1 MTAPLDTAGRL
12 KRLLAILAW
21 LAQVGEAPIDQVAS
35 RFDLTPEAL
44 VTELEMAA
52 CCGVPPYTPDQL
64 MEILVTDSS
73 VSTRMGTALA
83 RPRRLSPPEGFALAA
98 SARALL
104 AVPGSDGDGA
114 LSRALGKLDR
124 ALGGEQIAVEL
135 DAPPWL
141 GVVGDAAASGG
152 RLAISYYSASSDRV
166 TDREIAPIRLFASE
180 GHWYV
185 DAWCSLAGDLRRFR
199 VDRINAAEPV
209 EATADDDRRIAAGED
224 GAGGSPGPPTPGGD
238 PGGFDPFVPGPD
250 SRRVR
255 LSLDPSTAWLVES
268 IPSTGPP
275 ESVDG
280 RVELE
285 VFVGGDAWLERLL
298 LRLGPDALVVRPEE
312 YRGLRAEAAA
322 PYPRALSLG
331 GRFRLGIAGAPAGC
345 GQGVRQAGRQS
356 GLASLGGGPNEPP
369 ERETRPR
376 PARPTGPVL
385 KANVVRGDGYRY
397 YVDDL
402 TPGRAEGSL
411 VAGESPGIWSGQ
423 GAVALGLAGRV
434 ESPAL
439 AELLEGRDPLSGRRL
454 RQPRRHRSVAGYDL
468 TFCAPKSVSLLHLLA
483 PGEMAGEVGEGHR
496 TAVEEAVGY
505 LGRSAV
511 GVRRSRN
518 GGVTLLSSTGAVAGQ
533 FVHRTSRALDPHL
546 HTHLVVANVAEG
558 VDGAWSAVDSRRL
571 FAHVPAA
578 QGIYHARLRLELTHR
593 LGAAWEVPPTGLGDV
608 VGVDRRLRR
617 LFSTRTAAIDEYDHG
632 RTRPARSPTRARST
646 RGAFHAT
653 RPAKDLSR
661 TVDSLITEWKER
673 AADFGFDLGDL
684 SRVVGLGRLPGRP
697 DPVHPFEPGR
707 LRARLESWADRDR
720 AVSPRDL
727 VAVVATSTN
736 QGGRRGRDRVGGGS
750 DRGRL

>member
-21 LAQVGEAPIDQVAS
+21 LAQVGEAPVDQVAS

-104 AVPGSDGDGA
+104 AVPGSDVDGA

-152 RLAISYYSASSDRV
+152 RLALSYYSASSDRV

-209 EATADDDRRIAAGED
+209 EATADDDRGLAARGED
-224 GAGGSPGPPTPGGD
+224 AAPGSRDPRATEPAGD

-268 IPSTGPP
+268 IPSAGPP

-298 LRLGPDALVVRPEE
+298 LRLGPDARVVRPEE

-322 PYPRALSLG
+322 RILQRYRPG
-331 GRFRLGIAGAPAGC
+331 GD
-345 GQGVRQAGRQS
+345 
-356 GLASLGGGPNEPP
+356 
-369 ERETRPR
+369 T
-376 PARPTGPVL
+376 
-385 KANVVRGDGYRY
+385 
-397 YVDDL
+397 
-402 TPGRAEGSL
+402 
-411 VAGESPGIWSGQ
+411 
-423 GAVALGLAGRV
+423 
-434 ESPAL
+434 
-439 AELLEGRDPLSGRRL
+439 
-454 RQPRRHRSVAGYDL
+454 
-468 TFCAPKSVSLLHLLA
+468 A
-483 PGEMAGEVGEGHR
+483 PG
-496 TAVEEAVGY
+496 
-505 LGRSAV
+505 
-511 GVRRSRN
+511 
-518 GGVTLLSSTGAVAGQ
+518 
-533 FVHRTSRALDPHL
+533 
-546 HTHLVVANVAEG
+546 
-558 VDGAWSAVDSRRL
+558 
-571 FAHVPAA
+571 
-578 QGIYHARLRLELTHR
+578 
-593 LGAAWEVPPTGLGDV
+593 
-608 VGVDRRLRR
+608 
-617 LFSTRTAAIDEYDHG
+617 
-632 RTRPARSPTRARST
+632 
-646 RGAFHAT
+646 
-653 RPAKDLSR
+653 
-661 TVDSLITEWKER
+661 
-673 AADFGFDLGDL
+673 
-684 SRVVGLGRLPGRP
+684 
-697 DPVHPFEPGR
+697 
-707 LRARLESWADRDR
+707 
-720 AVSPRDL
+720 
-727 VAVVATSTN
+727 
-736 QGGRRGRDRVGGGS
+736 
-750 DRGRL
+750 